1 MEIAPFV
8 DAFACKIADS
18 RCCGNKCGKPKVKV
32 RQQSKIDDKADAWRH
47 QIRQSRPDGFGCL
60 WVAGA
65 GSTCLFSEGK
75 KIRVQKVRIGC
86 FGIFAGNAEIDS
98 LAPNGDSS
106 EQRIRIN
113 IGPKPGKQH
122 EHQGKCR
129 NCENNTAEGCGKLD
143 FVQNCRCNKQFGNAF
158 ARAEQCKH
166 DAERENTLCVLSG
179 CAQHESRVLPKIVLR
194 FRCFFCA
201 GFGLSFFFCSF
212 VHCINRL
219 SAFWCLHY
227 SRNSFELHI

>member
-1 MEIAPFV
+1 MTSSDPSES
-8 DAFACKIADS
+8 S
-18 RCCGNKCGKPKVKV
+18 RWLRRPLSWRR
-32 RQQSKIDDKADAWRH
+32 RQH
-47 QIRQSRPDGFGCL
+47 LP
-60 WVAGA
+60 
-65 GSTCLFSEGK
+65 FSEGK

-122 EHQGKCR
+122 EHKGKCR

-158 ARAEQCKH
+158 ARTEQCKH
-166 DAERENTLCVLSG
+166 DAERENTLCILSG

-201 GFGLSFFFCSF
+201 VFGLNFFFVLLSIVSTAF
-212 VHCINRL
+212 QLFDVCIIAEIRSSCIFRGRIVDWRGRIAVLLPQKAGGVRL
-219 SAFWCLHY
+219 CVM
-227 SRNSFELHI
+227 